1 MPFPKTDRFI
11 YQNNPLEEVICQIR
25 FPPILRITA
34 QKPAVFQERIRS
46 EYPLLHEK
54 RQIPQMPVPEELQK
68 LIQIDHKTAY
78 DFKTENED
86 WTISLTDDF
95 IAITTSNYTRWE
107 VFREK
112 FRKAYEALIDIY
124 QPAPFTRLGLRYRD
138 VIKRSALNIPVSEGW
153 SRLLQP
159 HIAGE
164 LALDDVSNAISEKFT
179 NTLIALSD
187 MGGAVRLRH
196 GIGKDQDD
204 EQVYIIDSDFFA
216 EEKIQHQDVFKYL
229 DHFNQNG
236 RRLFRWCITDTLHD
250 AMKPDEL
257 E

>member
-11 YQNNPLEEVICQIR
+11 YNINPLEEVICQIR

-34 QKPAVFQERIRS
+34 EKPAKFQEKIRS
-46 EYPLLHEK
+46 EYPILREK
-54 RQIPQMPVPEELQK
+54 RQIPQIPVPVELQK
-68 LIQIDHKTAY
+68 LIQIEHKIAY
-78 DFKTENED
+78 DFITEDED
-86 WTISLTDDF
+86 WTISLADDF

-112 FRKAYEALIDIY
+112 FQAAYEALIDIY

-138 VIKRSALNIPVSEGW
+138 VIKRSALSIPADESW
-153 SRLLQP
+153 AQLLQP

-164 LALDDVSNAISEKFT
+164 LANDDVSDAISEKFT
-179 NTLIALSD
+179 NTLIALSGI
-187 MGGAVRLRH
+187 GGSVRLRH
-196 GIGKDQDD
+196 GIGKDQDN
-204 EQVYIIDSDFFA
+204 EQVYIIDSDFFT

-236 RRLFRWCITDTLHD
+236 RRLFRWCITDKLHR
-250 AMKPDEL
+250 AMNPDKL
-257 E
+257 